1 MGGRAIKSIL
11 GKYAFPRVQ
20 LDVSKATWAAT
31 IDKAFGKKLNP
42 PFDPYCNSLN
52 YLISTY
58 TIPYVG
64 LTGYVGTNPLL
75 SGMGAKSVSHSFSLW
90 SSIHVAIKQCHNNLI
105 EVEEEKTLFLISIHL
120 TKLVEIVGGCSQ
132 LLKFRLRFLV
142 SSVPKQIRSC
152 VRWYGEIVKLDQVP
166 GSLVQFLDQ

>member
-1 MGGRAIKSIL
+1 MVEIVFTQFLNVGCRAIKSIL

-31 IDKAFGKKLNP
+31 MDKAFGKKLSP
-42 PFDPYCNSLN
+42 PFDPYANSLN

-75 SGMGAKSVSHSFSLW
+75 SGMGAKSVSHSSF
-90 SSIHVAIKQCHNNLI
+90 H
-105 EVEEEKTLFLISIHL
+105 
-120 TKLVEIVGGCSQ
+120 
-132 LLKFRLRFLV
+132 
-142 SSVPKQIRSC
+142 SVINPCRNQTMSKQINE
-152 VRWYGEIVKLDQVP
+152 V
-166 GSLVQFLDQ
+166 

>member
-1 MGGRAIKSIL
+1 MVENIFTHFWNFGCRAIKSIL

-20 LDVSKATWAAT
+20 LDVSKATWATT

-75 SGMGAKSVSHSFSLW
+75 AGMGAKSVSHSFSL
-90 SSIHVAIKQCHNNLI
+90 
-105 EVEEEKTLFLISIHL
+105 
-120 TKLVEIVGGCSQ
+120 
-132 LLKFRLRFLV
+132 
-142 SSVPKQIRSC
+142 
-152 VRWYGEIVKLDQVP
+152 
-166 GSLVQFLDQ
+166 